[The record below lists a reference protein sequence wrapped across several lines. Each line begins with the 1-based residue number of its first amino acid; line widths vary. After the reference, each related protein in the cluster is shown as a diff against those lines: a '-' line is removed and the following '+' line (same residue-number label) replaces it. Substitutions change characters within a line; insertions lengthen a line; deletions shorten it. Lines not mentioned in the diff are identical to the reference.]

1 MGPNAVS
8 VIPTNLLHCQRQFRQ
23 HTKTYSPKKLKHTN
37 LSKLP
42 GSSGNPQAVWQSKN
56 HPQDFFG
63 QDMPDSDLDDQAGM
77 VNVSRQPDFTKAVYL
92 KIEAQNLIK
101 K

>member
-1 MGPNAVS
+1 MSTTVP
-8 VIPTNLLHCQRQFRQ
+8 PTHA
-23 HTKTYSPKKLKHTN
+23 KTYSPKKLKHTN

-56 HPQDFFG
+56 HQQDFFG

-77 VNVSRQPDFTKAVYL
+77 VNVSRQPDFTKAVYAFL

>member
-1 MGPNAVS
+1 MKRWGVS
-8 VIPTNLLHCQRQFRQ
+8 RW
-23 HTKTYSPKKLKHTN
+23 
-37 LSKLP
+37 P
-42 GSSGNPQAVWQSKN
+42 GSSGKPHAVWQSKN
-56 HPQDFFG
+56 HQQDFFG

-77 VNVSRQPDFTKAVYL
+77 VNVSRQPDFTKAVYAFL